1 MTMYGLRHPILAKA
15 AAVAV
20 LTGLLAG
27 IPAILLTFFWPVDL
41 PTLDDLATP
50 AEPVVIKTLLLATVW
65 TCWALFA
72 GAVIVE
78 LVATARA
85 RRGRVHMPF
94 QRLAAY
100 LITTI
105 TMATTAPVAASRGTI
120 PAAAVVV
127 APAALPSHQLTAA
140 EPKTSEPAKP
150 YATYVVQPRDTL
162 WTIADKQLGDPMR
175 YREIVTLN
183 QGRTMDDGQ
192 TFTRGDWLRPGW
204 TLRLP
209 DDAARKEPRSPQR
222 THTVRPGESLW
233 EIAEQHLGDGK
244 RYKEIFRLNRDRPQ
258 PDGARLTDPDVLVSG
273 WHLVLPEREQNA
285 SKADPT
291 HDRALSPLP
300 TTTTATRQPA
310 HHEDASPLP
319 TAEFSPQAR
328 RSAVC
333 SSVVVLPEG
342 GMMAIS
348 FAAGVAV
355 ALASARLRHR
365 RRLRVPAVD
374 EPLSVPAPEPQAPAV
389 RALEQSHRR
398 SFAESED
405 GPPEDFELVTSAF
418 SIDPP
423 LMLKAGIR
431 GEAPVSLELSG
442 LNLALT
448 GPGAEDC
455 VRAIVLDLLTQADQH
470 RTEIVIPSQDAV
482 RWFGETITTL
492 TGHLPGLRLVAPL
505 DEAIDHL
512 EEQFVARRRILRD
525 HDTDDIP
532 QLREAEPG
540 EPLPALLL
548 TACAADGHAYLDTL
562 MSLGSTFG
570 VGSVLIGRSSSGTTC
585 EIDQDHRVAE
595 ATGTLAKE
603 LRDVTLFH
611 MPANAAA
618 TVLDT
623 LAAGNGM
630 PAEPTEK
637 PTELEVPPPST
648 APQPVRFAIL
658 GAPVIEVSGTPVD
671 ISGRAKALELFVLLA
686 VYPKG
691 LDREEICEHL
701 WPDLEETLAGYRFHA
716 ALKDLRAALRGASG
730 LGEKEASF
738 IERSGKTYRIEAQ
751 RVDVDLWAFHR
762 ALADARIAGDDE
774 AKTAALEV
782 VARLCQGRLCQ
793 GLKYDWLD
801 QDHRWPLTVAS
812 VKALLQLGVLHER
825 AGRNERALE
834 VYDQACSLDPD
845 MESAA
850 RSVIRLLIELGRT
863 DEARMRA
870 RHLKARLDAL
880 GVQCSSET
888 QALLDRMNSASERPI
903 RLQSP
908 RA

>member
-15 AAVAV
+15 TAIAV

-65 TCWALFA
+65 TCWTLFA
-72 GAVIVE
+72 GAVIAE

-85 RRGRVHMPF
+85 RRGRVRMPF

-105 TMATTAPVAASRGTI
+105 TVATTAPVAASRGTI
-120 PAAAVVV
+120 PAAAVAVTPV
-127 APAALPSHQLTAA
+127 ALPSHHLTAA

-162 WTIADKQLGDPMR
+162 WSIADKQLGDPMR
-175 YREIVTLN
+175 YREIVALN
-183 QGRTMDDGQ
+183 QGRAMDDGQ

-209 DDAARKEPRSPQR
+209 GDAARKEPRSSQR

-258 PDGARLTDPDVLVSG
+258 PGGARLTDPDVLESG
-273 WHLVLPEREQNA
+273 WHLVLPERERDTG
-285 SKADPT
+285 KADPT
-291 HDRALSPLP
+291 RHRAPSLLP
-300 TTTTATRQPA
+300 TAISATRQPG
-310 HHEDASPLP
+310 HHEDASPRP
-319 TAEFSPQAR
+319 TADFSPQPR

-365 RRLRVPAVD
+365 RRLPVPAVD
-374 EPLSVPAPEPQAPAV
+374 EPISVPSLEPQAPAV
-389 RALEQSHRR
+389 RALEQSHHR

-405 GPPEDFELVTSAF
+405 GPPDDFELVTSAF

-423 LMLKAGIR
+423 FMLKAGLR
-431 GEAPVSLELSG
+431 GEEPVSLELSG

-470 RTEIVIPSQDAV
+470 RAEIVIPSQDAV
-482 RWFGETITTL
+482 WWFGETITTL
-492 TGHLPGLRLVAPL
+492 ANHLPGLRLVATL

-525 HDTDDIP
+525 QDTDDIP

-585 EIDQDHRVAE
+585 DIDQDYRVAE
-595 ATGTLAKE
+595 TIGPLAKE

-611 MPANAAA
+611 MPADAVA
-618 TVLDT
+618 TVLHT
-623 LAAGNGM
+623 LAVGNGM

-637 PTELEVPPPST
+637 PAELEVPPPST

-658 GAPVIEVSGTPVD
+658 GAPVIEASGTPVD

-762 ALADARIAGDDE
+762 ALADARTAADEE
-774 AKTAALEV
+774 AKTVALEV

-793 GLKYDWLD
+793 GLRYDWLD

-812 VKALLQLGVLHER
+812 AKALLQLGVLHER

-834 VYDQACSLDPD
+834 VYDQACALDPD

-850 RSVIRLLIELGRT
+850 RSAIRLLIDLGRA

-880 GVQCSSET
+880 GVACSSET
-888 QALLDRMNSASERPI
+888 QALLDRMNSAPKSPV
-903 RLQSP
+903 RLQTP